1 MELTHRSCD
10 SLSHFDI
17 HHPPTHSPTGTTFL
31 QNTTAR
37 NQAQLLPDLLTT
49 FSMTKTQGRPRR
61 SLRIRLKN
69 GRFASANEASTSTP
83 ASTSTNKADLPLTA
97 AATTTAI
104 TPSDPTLENKM
115 RVATVTETSDETH
128 TLEEDASLPATNG
141 TTSTAITAVALESD
155 TQIPTARKT
164 KKLTQSH
171 TLEDNA
177 LVPTSTLTNATAI
190 TTVALA
196 TAITTP
202 GTPFDLSTSLSR
214 LPLELRVYVYIDVS
228 INEATWIGN
237 TPITMGYK
245 DVIIEK
251 PTMPKPATFI
261 KTSSSI
267 MLASSEV
274 RDEFRTAVWRDLLN
288 SDRPV
293 TLKLY
298 DLILAPLSDFFA
310 SCSPSELQKLV
321 AKGKRHV
328 DIHLTG
334 VFWQKH
340 KKPEDGGSGSIHEVV
355 MAWLSFCGR
364 IGLDA
369 TYSYADSSAWPAM
382 TLVHVDLTGEVSLRD
397 FPSPNDPP
405 LSSEESHISRII
417 EVMRDAG
424 HQSHNERFL
433 ASYPIS
439 MD

>member
-1 MELTHRSCD
+1 M
-10 SLSHFDI
+10 
-17 HHPPTHSPTGTTFL
+17 P
-31 QNTTAR
+31 
-37 NQAQLLPDLLTT
+37 
-49 FSMTKTQGRPRR
+49 KTQGRPRR

-83 ASTSTNKADLPLTA
+83 ASTSTNKDDLPLTA

-228 INEATWIGN
+228 INEAT
-237 TPITMGYK
+237 
-245 DVIIEK
+245 
-251 PTMPKPATFI
+251 
-261 KTSSSI
+261 
-267 MLASSEV
+267 
-274 RDEFRTAVWRDLLN
+274 
-288 SDRPV
+288 
-293 TLKLY
+293 
-298 DLILAPLSDFFA
+298 
-310 SCSPSELQKLV
+310 
-321 AKGKRHV
+321 
-328 DIHLTG
+328 
-334 VFWQKH
+334 
-340 KKPEDGGSGSIHEVV
+340 
-355 MAWLSFCGR
+355 
-364 IGLDA
+364 
-369 TYSYADSSAWPAM
+369 
-382 TLVHVDLTGEVSLRD
+382 
-397 FPSPNDPP
+397 
-405 LSSEESHISRII
+405 
-417 EVMRDAG
+417 
-424 HQSHNERFL
+424 
-433 ASYPIS
+433 
-439 MD
+439 